1 MYPDRN
7 LSQLPL
13 CLPQISNYFMQ
24 LFTYY
29 NYRGTSSIH
38 KLGLNK
44 GRVFSEK
51 SNKLKYLKLNLT
63 VFKGLI
69 HAAEETHPSLV
80 IKTNQS
86 MLVGK

>member
-1 MYPDRN
+1 
-7 LSQLPL
+7 
-13 CLPQISNYFMQ
+13 
-24 LFTYY
+24 
-29 NYRGTSSIH
+29 
-38 KLGLNK
+38 LGLNK